1 VTRGATCDGE
11 DRLPGQSQSY
21 QQLQTS
27 PPLAAK
33 VPKHQGYVQVG
44 EERSLHEGLVELRR
58 RCATIPLQW
67 PPLPVTAASSLA
79 VARVK
84 QGAPKSLL
92 VRNVALRGPWSF
104 ELGNRMTRFTLEHT
118 PRKEGPLMSLSHCVT
133 SNCARCHRAVPA
145 GTVLQPSV
153 VRSHKKCTRHLPR
166 ARPSVGCQ

>member
-79 VARVK
+79 VARVN
-84 QGAPKSLL
+84 QGAPKSHL

-104 ELGNRMTRFTLEHT
+104 ELGNRMTGDTLKAT
-118 PRKEGPLMSLSHCVT
+118 PRKE
-133 SNCARCHRAVPA
+133 AHRGSRHAV
-145 GTVLQPSV
+145 
-153 VRSHKKCTRHLPR
+153 
-166 ARPSVGCQ
+166 